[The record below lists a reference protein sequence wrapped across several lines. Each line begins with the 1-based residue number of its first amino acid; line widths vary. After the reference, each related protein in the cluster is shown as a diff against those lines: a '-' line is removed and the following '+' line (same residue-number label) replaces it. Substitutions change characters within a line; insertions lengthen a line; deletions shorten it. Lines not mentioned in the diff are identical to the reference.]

1 MVGLGPGGAGVG
13 GFIGV
18 RSAGVGLDVGAGV
31 GGIVIDCATGV
42 GIAGDTDIVV
52 GTGVGL
58 ALGACI

>member
-31 GGIVIDCATGV
+31 VGIVIDW
-42 GIAGDTDIVV
+42 
-52 GTGVGL
+52 L
-58 ALGACI
+58 QE

>member
-52 GTGVGL
+52 GTGRN
-58 ALGACI
+58 CR